1 MTTARRSNTGFTR
14 PLGKLLRFFAVLAV
28 AGMALGCA
36 ESQRPEASGKGTI
49 RGIHAAP
56 TMADATF
63 LIEERT
69 LGAISYKGSTTAQA
83 FDDLSYNF
91 HFDSRVPGQIALSR
105 LATESLDVVADTD
118 YVFVLTGTL
127 ASPSILLWEAA
138 KREWEGTETT
148 FEVSAGHLSSGLGAI
163 DVYFAESGTAPVA
176 GSARGTLSFGERL
189 PPFEVE
195 NGEYRLTITEAGDPS
210 AVLFRSTPRD
220 HTERTSTLF
229 TVQDA
234 DPSITSNLSVRR
246 YDQNGNS
253 AEVGD
258 TAFPPTRR
266 FFNAAFDSGSMDI
279 YLGDDFVTPIVSNL
293 AFGAVSGDIE
303 VPTGE
308 SEYTYTAA
316 GNPGAIL
323 AEDEDTVAANTR
335 GTNFVMGESDEL
347 EVAVFPDDRR
357 PITSFGKVRIIQAAI
372 GFEQVDIYLLPSGT
386 AIADTVPNLP
396 RVASGA
402 STNYVHL
409 EPGSYAVTVTK
420 IGEKTV
426 LAGPL
431 ALTLGSGDIVEAAIL
446 DTADPNVLGIA
457 SY

>member
-1 MTTARRSNTGFTR
+1 MTGYIF
-14 PLGKLLRFFAVLAV
+14 PGKKFLRFFAVLAV
-28 AGMALGCA
+28 AGIAFGCA

-56 TMADATF
+56 TVADVTF
-63 LIEERT
+63 LIEERSLGT
-69 LGAISYKGSTTAQA
+69 LSYKGSTNTQQ
-83 FDDLSYNF
+83 FDDLAYNF
-91 HFDSRVPGQIALSR
+91 HFDSRTPGQTSLTRI
-105 LATESLDVVADTD
+105 ATESLEVVPDMD

-127 ASPSILLWEAA
+127 ASPSVLLWEAA
-138 KREWEGTETT
+138 ERQWEGTETT
-148 FEVSAGHLSSGLGAI
+148 FEVSAGHLSPGLSDI
-163 DVYFAESGTAPVA
+163 DVYFAESDTAPAA

-195 NGEYRLTITEAGDPS
+195 SGVYRVTITEAGNPA

-220 HTERTSTLF
+220 HNERTSTLF

-258 TAFPPTRR
+258 TSFPPTRR
-266 FFNAAFDSGSMDI
+266 FFNAALGSGSMDV
-279 YLGDDFVTPIVSNL
+279 YVGDDFATPIVSNL
-293 AFGAVSGDIE
+293 AYGTVSSD
-303 VPTGE
+303 VPVPGGE

-335 GTNFVMGESDEL
+335 GTNFVVGEPDDL
-347 EVAVFPDDRR
+347 EVAVFADDRR
-357 PITSFGKVRIIQAAI
+357 PITSFSKVRITQASTD
-372 GFEQVDIYLLPSGT
+372 FEQVDIYLLPFGT
-386 AIADTVPNLP
+386 DIADTAPNLP
-396 RVASGA
+396 RVATAASSG
-402 STNYVHL
+402 YVHL
-409 EPGSYAVTVTK
+409 EPGGYEITVTET
-420 IGEKTV
+420 GEKTV

-431 ALTLGSGDIVEAAIL
+431 ALNLVSGDIVEAAIL
-446 DTADPNVLGIA
+446 DTADPNVLSIVP
-457 SY
+457 Y